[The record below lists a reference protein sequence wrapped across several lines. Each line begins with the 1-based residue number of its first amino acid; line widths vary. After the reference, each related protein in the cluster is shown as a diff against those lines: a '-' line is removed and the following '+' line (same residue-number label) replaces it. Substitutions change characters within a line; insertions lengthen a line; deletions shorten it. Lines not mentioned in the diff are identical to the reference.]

1 MKLTLKGIIKLLAV
15 VALIATT
22 AGCAIFQGNDDFVVN
37 DSQLNWLIVK
47 YRPADKTR
55 KPCYLNIIGVGSV
68 EFKQGNSPLVF
79 NSFSQE
85 IDHPQWGDIDEEKL
99 GVSPDDA
106 RWMMQLFVDA
116 GLLKERKRLSR
127 LSKEEKNNLG
137 NGIAFFSSKINNEPY
152 QVATSN
158 PEIIE
163 TLEKVIH
170 SITST
175 RGFH

>member
-1 MKLTLKGIIKLLAV
+1 MTLKIKALIKLLAV

-22 AGCAIFQGNDDFVVN
+22 AGCAIFQGSDEFVVN
-37 DSQLNWLIVK
+37 DSQLNWMIVK
-47 YRPADKTR
+47 YRPADKAR

-85 IDHPQWGDIDEEKL
+85 VDHPQWGDIDEEKL

-116 GLLKERKRLSR
+116 GLMKERKRLR
-127 LSKEEKNNLG
+127 KLSKEEKNDMG
-137 NGIAFFSSKINNEPY
+137 KGIAVFTSKINNEPY

-163 TLEKVIH
+163 TLEKVIN